1 MIYSILGVK
10 LFWNVAPFDP
20 IITPNANFK
29 SFGFAT
35 SMLVRCMMVLQ
46 RARARA
52 RARPTSRT
60 SLSRSSTRRARGT
73 VGASSTAGLRGTLT
87 AKRDRAKWDRAKW
100 DSG

>member
-1 MIYSILGVK
+1 VIYSILGVK

-35 SMLVRCMMVLQ
+35 SMLVRCMMVPRRAAHTHAHGRRTSRALRVGALEGPLVLQVQ
-46 RARARA
+46 RAC
-52 RARPTSRT
+52 
-60 SLSRSSTRRARGT
+60 
-73 VGASSTAGLRGTLT
+73 GTLT
-87 AKRDRAKWDRAKW
+87 AKW